1 MRRLYLAPVLALAAC
16 GPGVYTRAEVV
27 YAEPANYVYVVPPE
41 RVVVVTREVLVNR
54 GYVVYRVQRA
64 GPNRIIWARRGDD
77 EIVRVFVNP
86 EGERGHQGGGYV
98 RGRLRY
104 PGSEPV
110 GYEPLPDRRTMP
122 DRRQLDDRRAGVDR
136 RFDPE
141 RRHESLPVDVER
153 RSAANRRAGVER
165 RRAVR
170 RSSVQRRVLPDR
182 RRSAQLAQL

>member
-86 EGERGHQGGGYV
+86 EVERVVV
-98 RGRLRY
+98 RGLSEVHDRGRHKGWLRKGRAEDVVADVDVRLR
-104 PGSEPV
+104 GEK
-110 GYEPLPDRRTMP
+110 
-122 DRRQLDDRRAGVDR
+122 
-136 RFDPE
+136 
-141 RRHESLPVDVER
+141 H
-153 RSAANRRAGVER
+153 
-165 RRAVR
+165 
-170 RSSVQRRVLPDR
+170 
-182 RRSAQLAQL
+182 